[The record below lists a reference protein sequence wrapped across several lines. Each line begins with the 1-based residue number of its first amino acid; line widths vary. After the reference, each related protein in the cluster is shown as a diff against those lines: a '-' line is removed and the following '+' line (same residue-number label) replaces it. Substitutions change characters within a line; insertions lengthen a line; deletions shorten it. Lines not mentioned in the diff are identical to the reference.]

1 MQSVIQI
8 MLHVWNEVRQ
18 EGSYFI
24 LALIAV
30 IFLLH
35 KHKDKYKWIVIYA
48 AALFFLVIMN
58 PVMVMVAGKMF
69 PALQLYTPFLLLVPI
84 LFYVPLAGVELVN
97 SMWEEKKRYLV
108 VFLLILLISISGS
121 FFGTTSPLF
130 KTKQV
135 TEEQKEVIALLE
147 KEQAANVLAEDEIL
161 TFIPTESQNVKCLYG
176 RDLWTPN
183 MDLGIMDEYGYE
195 LMGLYEA
202 MKNPAVTWK
211 DILQTAT
218 MYECDFIVIKYY
230 KNYPAY
236 DGNYKLIQKTENYLV
251 YRSKDTM

>member
-24 LALIAV
+24 LALIAI

-58 PVMVMVAGKMF
+58 PVMVMVAGKVF

-147 KEQAANVLAEDEIL
+147 KE
-161 TFIPTESQNVKCLYG
+161 
-176 RDLWTPN
+176 
-183 MDLGIMDEYGYE
+183 
-195 LMGLYEA
+195 
-202 MKNPAVTWK
+202 
-211 DILQTAT
+211 
-218 MYECDFIVIKYY
+218 
-230 KNYPAY
+230 
-236 DGNYKLIQKTENYLV
+236 
-251 YRSKDTM
+251 